1 MEMNVQD
8 NELKMLTARYVR
20 GEGSAEERSSYEEL
34 MLSDDSVL
42 VIYMQVLAELDS
54 ELLACQTRKHLRR
67 WWNTNKLSRTPIEHR
82 ADSGTSEAMVRTR
95 DRSLHHCRLHY
106 HAVPLHRGI

>member
-67 WWNTNKLSRTPIEHR
+67 GGGTRTN
-82 ADSGTSEAMVRTR
+82 
-95 DRSLHHCRLHY
+95 
-106 HAVPLHRGI
+106 

>member
-54 ELLACQTRKHLRR
+54 ELPGLSDPETFTRGGGTR
-67 WWNTNKLSRTPIEHR
+67 TN
-82 ADSGTSEAMVRTR
+82 
-95 DRSLHHCRLHY
+95 
-106 HAVPLHRGI
+106 